1 MVDTRQCEQCGTPF
15 TPRREHARFCS
26 ARCRVAWNR
35 ANMSDPA
42 DELSPLQWCI
52 GAMNDVTVR
61 LPAIRSSDQVRAFTA
76 IAEAVWWVT
85 IVDATLLRH
94 HHKAYDRVMA
104 GQLPAERTLVEDTL
118 AGLRFVRNQ
127 MGQDADLTDF
137 IRPDTGHDGADG
149 RLPGWRW
156 RSLPAPVLAP
166 LTPRGQ
172 AWELARYEA
181 YQEQLA
187 EQTIADTFGR
197 AAAFLNLTAAR
208 AALVTAQPP
217 VAAGRSEVPG

>member
-1 MVDTRQCEQCGTPF
+1 
-15 TPRREHARFCS
+15 
-26 ARCRVAWNR
+26 
-35 ANMSDPA
+35 MSDPA

-52 GAMNDVTVR
+52 GAMNDITGR
-61 LPAIRSSDQVRAFTA
+61 LPNIRSSDQVRAFTA

-104 GQLPAERTLVEDTL
+104 DQPPAERTLVEDTL
-118 AGLRFVRNQ
+118 AGLRFVRNR
-127 MGQDADLTDF
+127 MGQDADLADF
-137 IRPDTGHDGADG
+137 VSPVARGSGYGGNGLT
-149 RLPGWRW
+149 GWRW
-156 RSLPAPVLAP
+156 KSLPAPVLAP

-172 AWELARYEA
+172 AWEMARYQA

-187 EQTIADTFGR
+187 DQTIAETFGR

-208 AALVTAQPP
+208 AALITAP
-217 VAAGRSEVPG
+217 SPG

>member
-1 MVDTRQCEQCGTPF
+1 MVDTRQCEQCGNPF

-52 GAMNDVTVR
+52 GAMNDITLR
-61 LPAIRSSDQVRAFTA
+61 LPSIRSSDQVRAFTA

-104 GQLPAERTLVEDTL
+104 DQPPAERALVEATL
-118 AGLRFVRNQ
+118 AGLRFVRNR
-127 MGQDADLTDF
+127 MGQDADLADF
-137 IRPDTGHDGADG
+137 VLPEASG
-149 RLPGWRW
+149 RGPGGSRLTGWRW
-156 RSLPAPVLAP
+156 KSLPAPVLAP

-172 AWELARYEA
+172 AWEMARYEA

-187 EQTIADTFGR
+187 GQTIANTFSR

-208 AALVTAQPP
+208 AALITSPAT
-217 VAAGRSEVPG
+217 G

>member
-52 GAMNDVTVR
+52 GAMNEVTGR
-61 LPAIRSSDQVRAFTA
+61 LPGVRPADQVRAFTA

-104 GQLPAERTLVEDTL
+104 DQPRAERTLVEGTL
-118 AGLRFVRNQ
+118 AGLRFVRNR
-127 MGQDADLTDF
+127 MGHDADLADF
-137 IRPDTGHDGADG
+137 VGPGA
-149 RLPGWRW
+149 GWNSSRDSRMADW
-156 RSLPAPVLAP
+156 SWKSPPKPALAQ

-172 AWELARYEA
+172 AWELTRYEA
-181 YQEQLA
+181 YQEYLA
-187 EQTIADTFGR
+187 GR
-197 AAAFLNLTAAR
+197 AIPETFAR
-208 AALVTAQPP
+208 AATFLNRTATR
-217 VAAGRSEVPG
+217 AALIAAPQG

>member
-1 MVDTRQCEQCGTPF
+1 
-15 TPRREHARFCS
+15 
-26 ARCRVAWNR
+26 
-35 ANMSDPA
+35 MSDPA

-52 GAMNDVTVR
+52 GAMNDITVR
-61 LPAIRSSDQVRAFTA
+61 LASIRSSDQVRAFTA

-104 GQLPAERTLVEDTL
+104 DQPPAERTLVEDTL
-118 AGLRFVRNQ
+118 AGLRFVRNR
-127 MGQDADLTDF
+127 MGQDADLADF
-137 IRPDTGHDGADG
+137 VLPEASGSGPADS
-149 RLPGWRW
+149 RMTSWRW

-172 AWELARYEA
+172 AWEMARYEA

-187 EQTIADTFGR
+187 DQTIADTFGR
-197 AAAFLNLTAAR
+197 AAAFLNLTAGR
-208 AALVTAQPP
+208 AALITSP
-217 VAAGRSEVPG
+217 AAG

>member
-15 TPRREHARFCS
+15 APRREHARFCS

-52 GAMNDVTVR
+52 GAMNELTGR
-61 LPAIRSSDQVRAFTA
+61 LPSIRASDQVRAFTA

-104 GQLPAERTLVEDTL
+104 DQPAAERTLVEDTL
-118 AGLRFVRNQ
+118 AGLRFVRNR
-127 MGQDADLTDF
+127 MGQDADLADF
-137 IRPDTGHDGADG
+137 VRPEASGNGSGDN
-149 RLPGWRW
+149 RLTGWRW
-156 RSLPAPVLAP
+156 KSLPAPVLAP

-181 YQEQLA
+181 YQERLA
-187 EQTIADTFGR
+187 DQTIADTFSR
-197 AAAFLNLTAAR
+197 AAEFLNLTAAR
-208 AALVTAQPP
+208 AALITAP
-217 VAAGRSEVPG
+217 AAGR